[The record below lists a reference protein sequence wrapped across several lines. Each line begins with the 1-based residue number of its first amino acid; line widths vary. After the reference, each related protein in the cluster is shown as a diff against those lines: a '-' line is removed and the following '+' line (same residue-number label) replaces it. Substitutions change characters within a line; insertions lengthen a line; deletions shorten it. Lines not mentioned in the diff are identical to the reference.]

1 MFLESYIIPEIVA
14 FYIANSFYR
23 EAMCEGSFEQFFNS
37 ALDIFNFN
45 DVSFEKVKEEIVKL
59 LKIKYAVKIIDEDPF
74 ILATTKRS
82 QCTSCCFRIIQQ
94 DLLFLIHFLSLS
106 IPYSYPYPQEGHRF

>member
-1 MFLESYIIPEIVA
+1 MFDKDISDDDFKNIIIPFNDNYNMFLESYIIPEIVA

-82 QCTSCCFRIIQQ
+82 
-94 DLLFLIHFLSLS
+94 
-106 IPYSYPYPQEGHRF
+106 